1 MLKVYGPYVR
11 KDGRK
16 HVVIYDFKK
25 GIRRTVSYPKYLM
38 EKFLGRKLKGDETVD
53 HINNDFTDDRIE
65 NLQILSR
72 ADNIRKSTPKRKIFV
87 FICPVC
93 GKESS
98 KYLSN
103 VNNNKR
109 QHKSGPFCSRS
120 CAGKGSYVNHW
131 KVK

>member
-25 GIRRTVSYPKYLM
+25 GIRKTVSYPKYLM

-72 ADNIRKSTPKRKIFV
+72 ADNIRKSAPKRKMYT
-87 FICPVC
+87 FICPIC
-93 GKESS
+93 KKEAT
-98 KYLSN
+98 KELSQVIHN
-103 VNNNKR
+103 RSQN
-109 QHKSGPFCSRS
+109 KSGPYCSRK
-120 CAGKGSYVNHW
+120 CAGKGGYIKH
-131 KVK
+131 